1 MWTAVEA
8 LQEDAAAATTVLPQ
22 NAQVQPSAK
31 CVKRTTVQLQTQCR
45 ERPDCR
51 RSVADTVPA
60 VSHTVP
66 FE

>member
-31 CVKRTTVQLQTQCR
+31 CVKRTTVQLHA
-45 ERPDCR
+45 D
-51 RSVADTVPA
+51 SVPRAPRLSRYD
-60 VSHTVP
+60 
-66 FE
+66 